1 MFSTVGRAAIGRA
14 STRRV
19 LLPNRPAASPGLAT
33 QFFCGP
39 ARTLSI
45 AARLLSPAK
54 AAVDEDGAPVT
65 KKKRKSPAKKDP
77 EAKKEA
83 AAAKK
88 EAAKKEAAVKKEV
101 AKKLQA
107 ETKKKALEQIEE
119 LGDRVLYRELK
130 EAALLKPD
138 DLKLLPNSAFQVY
151 LAECKAAGNSH
162 DLKESWPIYH
172 DLTIE
177 EKERLAAIAQ
187 ENKVANKKIKEEW
200 ILSQPAEVIYLA
212 NLARK
217 RMAQIDSTSGEKK
230 RCMII
235 HDSRQPDGLPTAVGA
250 FIRQRYP
257 DVKYDHN
264 AGPDTIRALASEWR
278 NLPEE
283 QKAEFSELNKQER
296 VKQSARLAEMKGKAL
311 QWIIKERKHWP
322 NLVTDLFEKKS

>member
-1 MFSTVGRAAIGRA
+1 MFSAVGRAAIGRA

-19 LLPNRPAASPGLAT
+19 LLPSRPAASPGLAT

-54 AAVDEDGAPVT
+54 AAVDEDGAPVI

-88 EAAKKEAAVKKEV
+88 EAAKRET
-101 AKKLQA
+101 AKKLQT
-107 ETKKKALEQIEE
+107 ETKKKALEKIEE

-138 DLKLLPNSAFQVY
+138 DLKLLPNSGFQVY
-151 LAECKAAGNSH
+151 LAECKAAGTSH
-162 DLKESWPIYH
+162 DLRESWPIYH
-172 DLTIE
+172 DLPIE
-177 EKERLAAIAQ
+177 EKERLTAVAE
-187 ENKVANKKIKEEW
+187 ENKAANKKMKEEW

-217 RMAQIDSTSGEKK
+217 RMAQIDSTPGEKK
-230 RCMII
+230 RCALI

-250 FIRQRYP
+250 YIKQRYP

-264 AGPDTIRALASEWR
+264 AGPDTISALASEWK
-278 NLPEE
+278 NLPQE
-283 QKAEFSELNKQER
+283 QKAEISELNKQER
-296 VKQSARLAEMKGKAL
+296 VKQSAKLVEIKGKAL
-311 QWIIKERKHWP
+311 QWIINERKHWP